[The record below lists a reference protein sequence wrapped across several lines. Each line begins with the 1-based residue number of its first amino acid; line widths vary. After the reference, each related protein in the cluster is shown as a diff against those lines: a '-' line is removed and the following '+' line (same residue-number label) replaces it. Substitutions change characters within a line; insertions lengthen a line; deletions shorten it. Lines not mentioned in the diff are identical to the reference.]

1 MLIYNSENECY
12 SRFIPIDQAAE
23 IQEKIKKLEARLQNM
38 PVNPID
44 QAECTEELDIDDVN
58 SLKKLLKTEN
68 FNINMPINHRRASL
82 FLVACYFCSDKEPLE
97 YLLAQ
102 GSEINRTDIFGFN
115 AIMSVLLNENMDDE
129 TKSIVLQIL
138 IDKGCD
144 VNWINCQGKTALM
157 LALERIE
164 PDIANLLL
172 DNGAILYK
180 NGFYFKHPSIYI
192 IALSKLWVA
201 RVSFPYLLF

>member
-1 MLIYNSENECY
+1 M
-12 SRFIPIDQAAE
+12 
-23 IQEKIKKLEARLQNM
+23 
-38 PVNPID
+38 
-44 QAECTEELDIDDVN
+44 
-58 SLKKLLKTEN
+58 
-68 FNINMPINHRRASL
+68 
-82 FLVACYFCSDKEPLE
+82 ACYFCSDKEPLE

-115 AIMSVLLNENMDDE
+115 AIMSVIFNENMDDE

-172 DNGAILYK
+172 NNGAVIYK
-180 NGFYFKHPSIYI
+180 E
-192 IALSKLWVA
+192 
-201 RVSFPYLLF
+201 